1 MAFVVHYVGGP
12 RDGENE
18 TCVERPPLT
27 QRQWLAHGRAPVSY
41 TLLLVEVG
49 PTTSALVYAAS
60 WLPDHVVRQVI
71 AARLRYCEND
81 STALT
86 RVQHD
91 HLRRHLLPS
100 TLQRNVAESA

>member
-12 RDGENE
+12 RDGETE
-18 TCVERPPLT
+18 TCAERPPHT
-27 QRQWLAHGRAPVSY
+27 QRQWLTHGRAPVNY
-41 TLLLVEVG
+41 TLLLIELDA
-49 PTTSALVYAAS
+49 TTSALVYAAN

-71 AARLRYCEND
+71 AARLRFREND
-81 STALT
+81 SIALT

-100 TLQRNVAESA
+100 TSRHRTVESA